1 MESFVRFFAELHD
14 KGVFFRSIHLNNI
27 ILSEDLKTLG
37 LIDLA
42 DVKITSKGLSRAM
55 RLRIFKHL
63 TRYKADQDALK
74 TFGLDRFIDIYF
86 SCSSLPESDKSEFLA
101 ELQNLVASK
110 GRV

>member
-14 KGVFFRSIHLNNI
+14 KGVFFRSIHLNNVI
-27 ILSEDLKTLG
+27 VSDDLNTLG

-42 DVKITSKGLSRAM
+42 DMKISSKSLSRPM
-55 RLRIFKHL
+55 RLRNFKHL
-63 TRYKADQDALK
+63 TRYKADQESIK

-86 SCSSLPESDKSEFLA
+86 SCNSLSESDKPEFLA
-101 ELQNLVASK
+101 ELQNVVATE